1 MVGGERKSPRPV
13 NIRRQS
19 FINDT
24 PKRRA
29 AGGKYPLPRHL
40 GVSLKMIGIAKIIK
54 MIGYDTI

>member
-1 MVGGERKSPRPV
+1 MAGGERKSPRPV

-40 GVSLKMIGIAKIIK
+40 GFIVKNDWHCKNNKNDWI
-54 MIGYDTI
+54 